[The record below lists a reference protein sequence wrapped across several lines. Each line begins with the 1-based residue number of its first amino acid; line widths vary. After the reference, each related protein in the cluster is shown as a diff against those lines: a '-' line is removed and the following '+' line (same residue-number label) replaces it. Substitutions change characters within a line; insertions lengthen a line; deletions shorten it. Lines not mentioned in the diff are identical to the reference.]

1 MANYIFI
8 ETRDPFDS
16 RDTRF
21 VEETAAALKNRRN
34 NVTVFLTQNGV
45 FACRRKADDPYLSGL
60 IKAGV
65 KLLADDFSLSERG
78 IRSEELHEGVRPASI
93 EALVEELV
101 QPDTKAIWH

>member
-8 ETRDPFDS
+8 ETRDPFES
-16 RDTRF
+16 HDTRF

-45 FACRRKADDPYLSGL
+45 LACRRKADDPYVSAL

-65 KLLADDFSLSERG
+65 ELLADDFSLSERG
-78 IRSEELHEGVRPASI
+78 IRSEELHEGIRPASI
-93 EALVEELV
+93 EALVDALV
-101 QPDTKAIWH
+101 QTDTKAIWH